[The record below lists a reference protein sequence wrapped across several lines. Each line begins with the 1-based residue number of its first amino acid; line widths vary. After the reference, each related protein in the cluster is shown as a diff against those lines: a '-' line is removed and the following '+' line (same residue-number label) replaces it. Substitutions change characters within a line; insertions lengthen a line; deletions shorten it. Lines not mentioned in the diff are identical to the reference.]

1 MNTAVAS
8 YGSWRSPFTTDLLTS
23 DTIGLSACR
32 LDGEDLYWVELRP
45 AEAGRSV
52 LVRQP
57 ADGERTD
64 VTAAPY
70 DVRSRVHEYG
80 GGAYAVLEGLVVFVN
95 KADQRIYR
103 VDATA
108 DDGKPQPITPAGE
121 FRYGDLRIDGR
132 RQHVLCV
139 REDHSPTD
147 SEPVNTLVRVEL
159 AGPNDDGGQVLVS
172 GSDFVSSPRL
182 DTTGDR
188 LAWVTWDHPNMP
200 WDGSTLWTGRLSE
213 SGELSERQRV
223 GGGPT
228 ESVHDPRWAPDG
240 RLVFLSDRTGWW
252 NFYAAVVTET
262 DADADADAS
271 DADADAD
278 ADAQSVALAPLDLEF
293 GTHPGSLG
301 ASGYDFTA
309 DGRLLCTWTD
319 QGIGHLGLLELTGGS
334 LSPLDSDAT
343 FVTSVSTSGEAA
355 AFVASY
361 PTAPQSVVRLTLP
374 GLDSQVVR
382 RSTSRDFDAGAI
394 SVAEPVEWTNPD
406 GQPVYGFLYEPVNA
420 EFQAPHDELPP
431 LLVFSHGGP
440 TGMAVPSFNV
450 SVQYWTSRG
459 FAVLDVNYGG
469 SLGYGSAYR
478 ERLIGRWGIVD
489 VADCASGALAL
500 AARGRVDPAR
510 LAIRGGS
517 AGGYTTLCALT
528 FTDVFKAGASYF
540 GVGDVERLAQ
550 DTHKFESRYLDS
562 LIGRY
567 PEERDRYVERSPIHH
582 LDRLACPVI
591 LFQGTDDK
599 VVPPDQARDMA
610 AAVRAKGLP
619 VALLMFEG
627 EGHGFL
633 KAENIKRAVEAEL
646 YFYGRVFGFPLADT
660 VEAISIDNLT
670 EPPAPSR

>member
-1 MNTAVAS
+1 M
-8 YGSWRSPFTTDLLTS
+8 
-23 DTIGLSACR
+23 
-32 LDGEDLYWVELRP
+32 
-45 AEAGRSV
+45 

-57 ADGERTD
+57 ADGECAD
-64 VTAAPY
+64 VTPAPY

-80 GGAYAVLEGLVVFVN
+80 GGAYAVLDGVVVFVN
-95 KADQRIYR
+95 QADQRIYR
-103 VDATA
+103 VDAAA
-108 DDGKPQPITPAGE
+108 DDGKPQPITPEGD
-121 FRYGDLRIDGR
+121 FRYGDLRIDAR

-139 REDHSPTD
+139 REDHSLAD
-147 SEPVNTLVRVEL
+147 SEPVNTLVSVEL
-159 AGPNDDGGQVLVS
+159 SGPNDDGGQILVS

-182 DTTGDR
+182 DSAGDR

-200 WDGSTLWTGRLSE
+200 WDGSTLWSGRLSE
-213 SGELSERQRV
+213 SGELADRQRV
-223 GGGPT
+223 AGGLS

-262 DADADADAS
+262 DATDADADAR
-271 DADADAD
+271 
-278 ADAQSVALAPLDLEF
+278 SVPMAPLDLDF
-293 GTHPGSLG
+293 GASPGSLG

-334 LSPLDSDAT
+334 PSPLDSDAT
-343 FVTSVSTSGEAA
+343 FVNSVSTSGEAA
-355 AFVASY
+355 AFVAAY
-361 PTAPQSVVRLTLP
+361 PSAPQSVVRLTLP
-374 GLDSQVVR
+374 GADGDVVR
-382 RSTSRDFDAGAI
+382 RSTSHEFDAGTI
-394 SVAEPVEWTNPD
+394 SVPEPVEWSNPE

-469 SLGYGSAYR
+469 SLGYGRAYR
-478 ERLIGRWGIVD
+478 ERLAGRWGIVD

-500 AARGRVDPAR
+500 AAQGRVDPAR

-540 GVGDVERLAQ
+540 GVGDLERLTQ

-562 LIGRY
+562 LVGPY

-582 LDRLACPVI
+582 LDQLACPVI

-599 VVPPDQARDMA
+599 VVPPGQARDMA

-619 VALLMFEG
+619 VALLMFDG

-646 YFYGRVFGFPLADT
+646 YFYGRVFGFPLADP
-660 VEAISIDNLT
+660 VEAIAIDNLA